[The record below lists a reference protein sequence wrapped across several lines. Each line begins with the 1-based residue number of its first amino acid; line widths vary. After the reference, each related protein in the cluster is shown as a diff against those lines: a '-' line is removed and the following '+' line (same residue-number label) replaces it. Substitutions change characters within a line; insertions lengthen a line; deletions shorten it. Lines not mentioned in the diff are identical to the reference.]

1 MLRAP
6 ASRRS
11 STRQFGRVV
20 AREGVVEQL
29 LSLEAERRELRAR
42 LKANEERQ
50 RALAMGADVEDATP
64 RTAADADACET
75 APSAWAEACDVDDVD
90 GGAAAP
96 RRGAAADESLGDF
109 ARGAASRGSW
119 LVGLLAA
126 QSLSSL
132 VLERNADVI
141 QRHPV
146 IVRRAAPARSPSLP
160 TRAFQVFFLTML
172 VGAGGNAGNQAA
184 VRIIRGLA
192 TGEVDASASERTVGL
207 VSDELR
213 RAVAL
218 ALILV
223 VAGFVRVIAFHASV
237 ADAAAISC
245 SLFIIVATS
254 VALGTLLPLALSA
267 ARIDAAHASTTIQV
281 VMDVLGVLI
290 TCTIAPIVFAQ
301 LASGGAWAPLLG
313 G

>member
-1 MLRAP
+1 MDSDLSRVNSMAALNGSTPDTERVKSHDRPPPNFFSQLKNRA
-6 ASRRS
+6 
-11 STRQFGRVV
+11 T
-20 AREGVVEQL
+20 L
-29 LSLEAERRELRAR
+29 
-42 LKANEERQ
+42 
-50 RALAMGADVEDATP
+50 
-64 RTAADADACET
+64 
-75 APSAWAEACDVDDVD
+75 
-90 GGAAAP
+90 
-96 RRGAAADESLGDF
+96 
-109 ARGAASRGSW
+109 
-119 LVGLLAA
+119 LVGLLIF
-126 QSLSSL
+126 QSCSSFIL
-132 VLERNADVI
+132 KRYSALLEEFPI
-141 QRHPV
+141 
-146 IVRRAAPARSPSLP
+146 IVY
-160 TRAFQVFFLTML
+160 FLTML

-192 TGEVDASASERTVGL
+192 TGEVDASASERTAQL

-301 LASGGAWAPLLG
+301 LASGGAWAPLFG

>member
-1 MLRAP
+1 MKHFLLFAASAAAIHVSPLAPIAPRAP
-6 ASRRS
+6 RLARIAPLRLAEDDSAADRA
-11 STRQFGRVV
+11 RVAAEKRLV
-20 AREGVVEQL
+20 AERL
-29 LSLEAERRELRAR
+29 ALEAERAAL
-42 LKANEERQ
+42 EEQ
-50 RALAMGADVEDATP
+50 LD
-64 RTAADADACET
+64 RTEGLCEVL
-75 APSAWAEACDVDDVD
+75 DD
-90 GGAAAP
+90 GGGWTSSIRTRA
-96 RRGAAADESLGDF
+96 
-109 ARGAASRGSW
+109 SW
-119 LVGLLAA
+119 LLGLLVC
-126 QSLSSL
+126 QSFSSFIL
-132 VLERNADVI
+132 ADNQQLLETHPTVI
-141 QRHPV
+141 Y
-146 IVRRAAPARSPSLP
+146 
-160 TRAFQVFFLTML
+160 FMTML

-223 VAGFVRVIAFHASV
+223 VAGFIRVIAFHASV

>member
-1 MLRAP
+1 MTALLLVAASGAALQRPMQRPNLRTRSLSMCASPTPEPRVPPVVCAAIGPEPEVEVVAALRA
-6 ASRRS
+6 
-11 STRQFGRVV
+11 RV
-20 AREGVVEQL
+20 AT
-29 LSLEAERRELRAR
+29 LEAERAAL
-42 LKANEERQ
+42 EEQ
-50 RALAMGADVEDATP
+50 LD
-64 RTAADADACET
+64 RTEGLCEVL
-75 APSAWAEACDVDDVD
+75 DD
-90 GGAAAP
+90 GGGWTSSIRTRA
-96 RRGAAADESLGDF
+96 
-109 ARGAASRGSW
+109 SW
-119 LVGLLAA
+119 LLGLLVC
-126 QSLSSL
+126 QSFSSFIL
-132 VLERNADVI
+132 ADNQQLLETHPTVI
-141 QRHPV
+141 Y
-146 IVRRAAPARSPSLP
+146 
-160 TRAFQVFFLTML
+160 FMTML

-192 TGEVDASASERTVGL
+192 TGEVDASASERTAQL